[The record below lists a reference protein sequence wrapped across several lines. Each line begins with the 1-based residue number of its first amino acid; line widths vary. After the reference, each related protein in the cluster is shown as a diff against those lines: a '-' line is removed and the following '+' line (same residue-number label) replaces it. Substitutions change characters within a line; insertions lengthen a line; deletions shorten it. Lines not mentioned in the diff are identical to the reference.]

1 MRILLSLAL
10 FLLSAWLL
18 AAQKPLKQSFEESP
32 VPVEQEPHHHTVLKN
47 DSVLVMRVTLK
58 EGERTLYHIHAHDR
72 VSVELSNVSISQQ
85 DLNQPEGPSTPT
97 KPGEVS
103 APAVGETPLIHRV
116 HNFGPGSFEVLD
128 VEILQRP
135 TQPSTAEAA
144 PVAIENPSARV
155 YQWTLAPGATSPMH
169 THTRPYL
176 IVAAT
181 KMPLEMTSA
190 DGQSSAH
197 EVQVGDFHWVESN
210 VTHSLTNE
218 GTREGQIVEIEL
230 K

>member
-1 MRILLSLAL
+1 MKVLFSLAL
-10 FLLSAWLL
+10 LLLSASVL
-18 AAQKPLKQSFEESP
+18 AAQKPLKQSFEEPP
-32 VPVEQEPHHHTVLKN
+32 VPVDQEPHHHAVLKN

-58 EGERTLYHIHAHDR
+58 AGERTLYHIHAHDR
-72 VSVELSNVSISQQ
+72 VSVELSNVNISQQ
-85 DLNQPEGPSTPT
+85 DLNQPEGPSTPV

-116 HNFGPGSFEVLD
+116 HNFGPDTFEVLD
-128 VEILQRP
+128 VEFLQRP
-135 TQPSTAEAA
+135 AQPSTAEAA

-155 YQWTLAPGATSPMH
+155 YRWTLAPGATSAMH

-176 IVAAT
+176 ILAAT
-181 KMPLEMTSA
+181 KMPLKMTSL

-197 EVQVGDFHWVESN
+197 EVQVGDFHWVDAN

-218 GTREGQIVEIEL
+218 GTTEGQIVEIEL